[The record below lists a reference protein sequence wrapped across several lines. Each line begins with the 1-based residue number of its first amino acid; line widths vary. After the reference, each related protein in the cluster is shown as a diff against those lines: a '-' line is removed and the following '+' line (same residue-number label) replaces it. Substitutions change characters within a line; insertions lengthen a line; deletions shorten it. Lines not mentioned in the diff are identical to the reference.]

1 MTGVAWAMAS
11 NQGETNPHVQARVGQ
26 TVGGLVAAGAF
37 VSPYLLTTSTN
48 SRRLRQ
54 AALLVALALRDLAAR
69 APSWWD
75 QQLLVD
81 SAPPRCAAS
90 RQTIKR
96 LALAATISWRWEI
109 NAPGNTLPVR

>member
-11 NQGETNPHVQARVGQ
+11 KQGKTNPHVQARVGQ

-37 VSPYLLTTSTN
+37 VSPYLLTTSAY

-69 APSWWD
+69 ASSWWD
-75 QQLLVD
+75 QHCF
-81 SAPPRCAAS
+81 PPMEA
-90 RQTIKR
+90 
-96 LALAATISWRWEI
+96 IS
-109 NAPGNTLPVR
+109 